1 MSNIGTSDISALP
14 ADPNAT
20 GGVELTVREQI
31 PAVAQAPAPA
41 PAPQPQPP
49 AQSAGGEKNAV
60 VANDAARLSA
70 ERASDPAVDIGK
82 VVNGIQTA
90 SQGGLLTLPARD
102 VPMTT
107 THLVQDSGTT
117 ANHIPGADKGDYI
130 SDQMSADEIVRMN
143 ARKAKAEST
152 GDMLFSE
159 FSLPILIAAL
169 YFAFQLPVVRRSVVK
184 ALPILCAED
193 GNFKITGYLAM
204 SILFGGSV
212 YAANKLTNHLS
223 I

>member
-1 MSNIGTSDISALP
+1 MSSIGTSDISALP
-14 ADPNAT
+14 TDPNAT
-20 GGVELTVREQI
+20 GGVELTVREQV
-31 PAVAQAPAPA
+31 PAASAQAPAPA
-41 PAPQPQPP
+41 PAPQLP
-49 AQSAGGEKNAV
+49 AQGAGGEQNAV
-60 VANDAARLSA
+60 VANDTARLSA

-107 THLVQDSGTT
+107 THLVQDAGSK
-117 ANHIPGADKGDYI
+117 ANHIPGSDRGDYI
-130 SDQMSADEIVRMN
+130 SEQMTADEIVRMN
-143 ARKAKAEST
+143 AKKVKAEST

-169 YFAFQLPVVRRSVVK
+169 YFAFQLPVVRRSVSK
-184 ALPILCAED
+184 ALPVLCGDD

-204 SILFGGSV
+204 SVLFGGSV

>member
-14 ADPNAT
+14 ADPNST

-31 PAVAQAPAPA
+31 PASVGAAAQAPT
-41 PAPQPQPP
+41 PAPQPP
-49 AQSAGGEKNAV
+49 AHSAGGEQNTV

-107 THLVQDSGTT
+107 THLVQDAGAT

-184 ALPILCAED
+184 ALPILCADD

>member
-14 ADPNAT
+14 ADPNST

-31 PAVAQAPAPA
+31 PANVGAAAQAPAPA
-41 PAPQPQPP
+41 PQPP
-49 AQSAGGEKNAV
+49 KQSAGGEQNSV

-107 THLVQDSGTT
+107 THLVQDAGAT

-184 ALPILCAED
+184 ALPILCADD

-212 YAANKLTNHLS
+212 YAANKLMNHLS